1 MSPASSERRVLVKL
15 WTVLL
20 IAPVAWSAAL
30 GILFALL
37 DESCAQGSRQAM
49 LLAAAVCVLLTILP
63 APLAWNWRRHF
74 DAGSVGAERAR
85 FMLEVA
91 CGASVIFALT
101 TLLTAVPVFLLSACP
116 S

>member
-1 MSPASSERRVLVKL
+1 VKL
-15 WTVLL
+15 WAVLL
-20 IAPVAWSAAL
+20 MAPVAWSAAL

-49 LLAAAVCVLLTILP
+49 FLAAAVCVLLTILP
-63 APLAWNWRRHF
+63 APLAWSWRRHF
-74 DAGSVGAERAR
+74 NVGSVGAERAR

-91 CGASVIFALT
+91 SGASVLFALT
-101 TLLTAVPVFLLSACP
+101 TLLSIVPVFLLSACP